1 MSLTAEQ
8 LIMSLPVMANALL
21 FWALAIAGIV
31 GAVMAASTRPDAFE
45 AAGRQSKGTWVA
57 ILAGSAF
64 ACMLSL
70 PFVAWIGAVAI
81 GVYYFDVR
89 PQINNILRGN
99 YGW

>member
-1 MSLTAEQ
+1 M
-8 LIMSLPVMANALL
+8 MSLPVMANALL
-21 FWALAIAGIV
+21 FWVLAVAGIV

-64 ACMLSL
+64 ACILSL

-81 GVYYFDVR
+81 GVYFFDVR